1 LLMQQWSWVGE
12 GATPKTPRKEWKR
25 RIEEEL
31 GRFEAF
37 QLGE

>member
-1 LLMQQWSWVGE
+1 MQQWSWVGE
-12 GATPKTPRKEWKR
+12 GTKPKTPRKEWKR